1 MMAMLLSGRRRA
13 NRDERRFDGAGEM
26 RLDRSPNPHVAFGAG
41 PHSCLGQAP
50 ARTELQTVLKVL
62 KVLLARLPGL
72 GLAVA
77 AAGLRRRDG
86 LVAGVLVA
94 GGLEMVPV
102 RW

>member
-1 MMAMLLSGRRRA
+1 MAMLLSGRRRA

-94 GGLEMVPV
+94 GGLEKVPV